1 MPIQVM
7 LPPEYDESLRTQ
19 VKDILDRAVKEV
31 QQKTAIDSP
40 WLSSKQSASKW
51 LGISVETL
59 NTLVLQ
65 GMPEHEK
72 GGKYFYNKAEMTEFL
87 KDN

>member
-1 MPIQVM
+1 MPLQVT

-19 VKDILDRAVKEV
+19 IKDIIDKAVKEV
-31 QQKTAIDSP
+31 RQKTGIDSP

-87 KDN
+87 KE

>member
-1 MPIQVM
+1 MPMQVM
-7 LPPEYDESLRTQ
+7 LPPEYDESLRMQ
-19 VKDILDRAVKEV
+19 VKDILDQAVKEV
-31 QQKTAIDSP
+31 RQKTGIDSP

-51 LGISVETL
+51 LGIGVETL

-87 KDN
+87 KE

>member
-7 LPPEYDESLRTQ
+7 LPPEYDKSLRTQ
-19 VKDILDRAVKEV
+19 IEDILDKAVKEV
-31 QQKTAIDSP
+31 RQKTGIDSP

-51 LGISVETL
+51 LDISVETL

-87 KDN
+87 KE

>member
-19 VKDILDRAVKEV
+19 VKDILDKAVKEV
-31 QQKTAIDSP
+31 RQKTGIDSP

-51 LGISVETL
+51 LGVGVETL

-87 KDN
+87 KE

>member
-1 MPIQVM
+1 MSIQVM

-19 VKDILDRAVKEV
+19 VENILDKAVKEV
-31 QQKTAIDSP
+31 RQRTGIDSP

>member
-1 MPIQVM
+1 MPLQVM
-7 LPPEYDESLRTQ
+7 LPPEYDKSLRTQ
-19 VKDILDRAVKEV
+19 VKDILDQAVKEV
-31 QQKTAIDSP
+31 RQKTGIDSP
-40 WLSSKQSASKW
+40 WLSSKQSAAKW
-51 LGISVETL
+51 LTISVETL

-72 GGKYFYNKAEMTEFL
+72 GGKYFYNKSEMTEFL